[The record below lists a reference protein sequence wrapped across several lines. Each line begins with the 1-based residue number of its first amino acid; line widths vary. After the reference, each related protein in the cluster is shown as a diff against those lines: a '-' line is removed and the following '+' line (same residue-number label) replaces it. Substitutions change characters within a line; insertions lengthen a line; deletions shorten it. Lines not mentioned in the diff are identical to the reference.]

1 MAIEY
6 KGEETLFVVE
16 LEDNT
21 GAALHRPFNQ
31 TGGSVNIAA
40 DSVELA
46 TKDKTGSDYG
56 NVTQEVSLEGI
67 ITEGDPFVTEIKK
80 KIRAKEFVKI
90 YEVNTR
96 TSEAEFGMYM
106 VSAFDREFSHGEFA
120 TYSLS
125 GSLNGEVSEE
135 TLTEIPEGAPAGP
148 NEESTPPG
156 GGEDGG
162 VEG

>member
-16 LEDNT
+16 LEGEAGT
-21 GAALHRPFNQ
+21 ALHRPFNQ

-40 DSVELA
+40 DSVELS
-46 TKDKTGSDYG
+46 TKDKSGSDYG

-67 ITEGDPFVTEIKK
+67 ITEGDPFVDAMKR

-96 TSEAEFGMYM
+96 TKDAEYGMYM
-106 VSAFDREFSHGEFA
+106 ISAFDREFSHGEFA

-125 GSLNGEVSEE
+125 GSLNGDAVEE
-135 TLTEIPEGAPAGP
+135 ALTEIPEGAPTTEQG
-148 NEESTPPG
+148 NG
-156 GGEDGG
+156 GGTDGGSG